1 LKINHLHY
9 RHPICDQTPKNTVL
23 ANYLKT
29 ALRNFLRNKT
39 YSSINTLGLAIGMAV
54 FLLIAQYVKF
64 ENSYEDFIPDRAN
77 IYRVSL
83 TKLRNNEVISAS
95 AENYPAAGPALR
107 HELPEVTDFARLYN
121 LGYKNNVMITN
132 EQAKPDPIVLKQHH
146 FLYADSSFLPMM
158 GYAMLNGNAEQAL
171 NQPFTAVISEK
182 YARLWFGS
190 ADPLGKT
197 LHMHDDDF
205 NDEQVKVTGVFK
217 DLPVNTH
224 LKFDVLFSYSTL
236 LARYHGNSYERF
248 SKSWYRADMYTFV
261 RLRPGADPTTVATKF
276 PAIVDKY
283 KPELHASNQGDLL
296 QLQPLSSIHLHSDLA
311 EEPEING
318 NANIV
323 FFLGIIGVFV
333 LVIAW
338 INFINL
344 STARAMTRAREV
356 GVRKVIGASRGQLFL
371 RFIME
376 AALTNGLAL
385 LIAYGLLFP
394 VRPAFNAIS
403 GLSLD
408 ASYLIHSWFLVLL
421 ALLWIGGTLAAG
433 FYPAWVLSAF
443 RPAAVLKGRLR
454 AGTGG
459 GLLRQAL
466 VVSQFIASIALITGT
481 MIIYRQLH
489 FMMHS
494 DLGMNID
501 QVVVMDRPGIQANDH
516 TSMHTFRSEIDLFR
530 NEIKRTPDMEAVSN
544 TTTVP
549 GMLREWRATVK
560 LWGGR
565 TNDSVLM
572 RSGSIDF
579 DFLKVF
585 KMQLLAGRNFSLDYP
600 HDPDTSAILTASAA
614 RLLGFKRPQDAIGRT
629 IVIPEWNN
637 QKEVIVGV
645 VNDFH
650 QVSLQRPLE
659 PTIFTCDLYGSEY
672 YAVRV
677 HTRDMPGTLGHI
689 RAAWDKA
696 FPGNP
701 FEYFFLDE
709 YFNRQYANERRFGQL
724 FTTFAVLAIII
735 SCLGL
740 FGLSAYMAGQRVK
753 EIGVRKVL
761 GASVSNITAMLSF
774 DFLRLVLISIL
785 IATPLTWFIMH
796 GWLQSYAYR
805 TPIQW
810 WVFAAAGLIAVSIAL
825 ITVSFQAVKAALA
838 NPIDS
843 LRSE

>member
-1 LKINHLHY
+1 MFS
-9 RHPICDQTPKNTVL
+9 
-23 ANYLKT
+23 NYLKT

-39 YSSINTLGLAIGMAV
+39 YSSINTLGLAIGMTV

-64 ENSYEDFIPDRAN
+64 EHSYEDFVPDKGN

-95 AENYPAAGPALR
+95 AENYPAVGPALK
-107 HELPEVTDFARLYN
+107 HELPEITAFARLYN

-132 EQAKPDPIVLKQHH
+132 EQAQPGPIVLKQHH

-158 GYAMLNGNAEQAL
+158 GYSMLSGIAQQAL
-171 NQPFTAVISEK
+171 TQPFSAVISEK

-205 NDEQVKVTGVFK
+205 NDEWVKVTGVFK

-236 LARYHGNSYERF
+236 LARHHGNASERF
-248 SKSWYRADMYTFV
+248 DKSWDRADMYTFV
-261 RLRPGADPTTVATKF
+261 RLRPATNPATTEAKF

-283 KPELHASNQGDLL
+283 KPGLRANNQRELL
-296 QLQPLSSIHLHSDLA
+296 QLQPLSSIHLQSDLA

-318 NANIV
+318 NASIV
-323 FFLGIIGVFV
+323 FFLSIIGVFV

-344 STARAMTRAREV
+344 STARATTRAREV

-385 LIAYGLLFP
+385 LLAYGLLFP
-394 VRPAFNAIS
+394 VLPSFNAIS
-403 GLSLD
+403 GLSLNT
-408 ASYLIHSWFLVLL
+408 SYLTLPWFLALL

-454 AGTGG
+454 ATTGG
-459 GLLRQAL
+459 GRLRQAL
-466 VVSQFIASIALITGT
+466 VIGQFVASIVLIAGT

-501 QVVVMDRPGIQANDH
+501 QVVVMDRPGIQPNDESNTH
-516 TSMHTFRSEIDLFR
+516 AFRSGIDLFR
-530 NEIKRTPDMEAVSN
+530 SQLMRTSDIDAVSN
-544 TTTVP
+544 MTTVP

-560 LWGGR
+560 LWGGG

-572 RSGSIDF
+572 RTGNIDF

-585 KMQLLAGRNFSLDYP
+585 KMQLLAGRNFSFDRP

-629 IVIPEWNN
+629 VVVPEWNS
-637 QKEVIVGV
+637 QKAVIVGV
-645 VNDFH
+645 VNDYH
-650 QVSLQRPLE
+650 QVSLRRPLE
-659 PTIFTCDLYGSEY
+659 PTLFNCDFYGSEY

-677 HTRDMPGTLGHI
+677 HTNDMPETLSHI
-689 RAAWDKA
+689 HAAWDKA

-709 YFNRQYANERRFGQL
+709 YFNRQYANERKFGHL
-724 FTTFAVLAIII
+724 FTTFAVLAILI

-740 FGLSAYMAGQRVK
+740 FGLSAYIASQRVK

-761 GASVSNITAMLSF
+761 GASVANITVMLSF

-785 IATPLTWFIMH
+785 IATPITWLTMH

-805 TPIQW
+805 IPIQW
-810 WVFAAAGLIAVSIAL
+810 WVFAAAGLIAISIAL
-825 ITVSFQAVKAALA
+825 LTVSFQAIRAALA
-838 NPIDS
+838 NPVDS